1 LKKRVAVVGSGISGL
16 SIAYFL
22 SKKYHVDVFD
32 SADYIGG
39 HSNTVDVAEENRM
52 IPIDTGFIVFNHQ
65 TYPNLLKLFDV
76 LDVPTK
82 KSNMSFSVQNE
93 QTGIEFCG
101 SGLKGLFSQ
110 KKNFFSLE
118 YIRFL
123 LEINRFNK
131 ESIKILDNRKY
142 KDYTLE
148 KYMIEENFSKRM
160 LDDYLVP
167 MSSAVWSTPPDKMLE
182 FPATSLVRFFYNHG
196 FLGLNTQHQW
206 YTVDGGSREY
216 VKRII
221 KPYSK
226 NVFLNSPV
234 VSVIPNGKK
243 VEITLKSKKT
253 INYDKVILASHGD
266 TSLKMLKKPS
276 RLQKEILS
284 EFHFQPN
291 TATLHTWDGDMP
303 KIKSNW
309 SSWNYKFGISNEN
322 QSGQINKKLLSDKS
336 NSDDL
341 VPFTVYWMNRL
352 QNVSQK
358 KDYFVTINDPGRIP
372 KSHLIQKINYE
383 HPLFS
388 TGSVQAQER
397 FNDLNSE
404 SNIHFV
410 GAYFRYGFHED
421 GIDSSVRLMELLE
434 GESPWKNL

>member
-22 SKKYHVDVFD
+22 SRNYHVDVFD

-52 IPIDTGFIVFNHQ
+52 IPIDTGFIVFNHR

-93 QTGIEFCG
+93 QSGIEFCG

-110 KKNFFSLE
+110 TKNIFSLD

-123 LEINRFNK
+123 LEINRFNQ

-142 KDYTLE
+142 NDYTLE
-148 KYMIEENFSKRM
+148 RYMTEENFSKRM

-167 MSSAVWSTPPDKMLE
+167 MSSAVWSTPPDKMLD
-182 FPATSLVRFFYNHG
+182 FPATTLVRFFYNHG

-221 KPYSK
+221 EPFAK
-226 NVFLNSPV
+226 NIFLNSPV
-234 VSVIPNGKK
+234 ISVIPNGKK

-253 INYDKVILASHGD
+253 INYDKVFLASHGD

-276 RLQKEILS
+276 KLQKEILS
-284 EFHFQPN
+284 EFRFQSN

-309 SSWNYKFGISNEN
+309 SSWNYKFGNSSLSSVQPPIKGQNLDSNP
-322 QSGQINKKLLSDKS
+322 K
-336 NSDDL
+336 DL
-341 VPFTVYWMNRL
+341 VPFTIYWMNRL
-352 QNVSQK
+352 QNVSQNQN
-358 KDYFVTINDPGRIP
+358 YFVTINDPGRIP
-372 KSHLIQKINYE
+372 NSHLIQKINYE

-388 TGSVQAQER
+388 TGSVQAQGR

-404 SNIHFV
+404 GNIHFV